1 MKILHNDDLK
11 NALLK
16 KGNKKISIVSA
27 FAVHTEM
34 VVEQLLEDNNI
45 ELELI
50 ISTINAFNS
59 FDFIK
64 FCQQKAQDCDK
75 FSFYVDFRYNQSV
88 HWKLYLI
95 QAEAEPETVI
105 IGSAN
110 FTNTG
115 IGLTRDTCVMIQN
128 KKLYADY
135 LVDVEQLKQLPEV
148 VKSSDQKF
156 DRYLQNYKTLH
167 QSITKAS
174 IPTLANYLVINPMI
188 ELGLLVWDS
197 YLSDEDEQVAEEVV
211 AREHPTI
218 KFDMNR
224 DCLLV
229 EKKYEKDFS
238 VNQLIL
244 CMNNQGKEIE
254 FFYCLGIYPSQSQ
267 KDVFLFNFSKK
278 AIRPFKLSRSLEAAL
293 AKQAASW
300 CKSNKHKLTYEDLLA
315 LCENS

>member
-27 FAVHTEM
+27 FASHTEM
-34 VVEQLLEDNNI
+34 IVEQLLEDDNI

-50 ISTINAFNS
+50 ISTIDAFNS
-59 FDFIK
+59 IDFIK
-64 FCQQKAQDCDK
+64 FCQQKAQNCDK
-75 FSFYVDFRYNQSV
+75 FSFYVDFRYNQSI

-95 QAEAEPETVI
+95 QPETEPEKVI

-115 IGLTRDTCVMIQN
+115 ISLTRDTCVMIQN

-174 IPTLANYLVINPMI
+174 IPTLANYLAINPLI

-211 AREHPTI
+211 AIEHPTI

-278 AIRPFKLSRSLEAAL
+278 AIRPFKLSRSLKTAL